1 MLHGL
6 RPSNVSTEALDEF
19 YLEPSKVMMMD
30 VRGRLRLST
39 IPPGAQVELE
49 FSNDLLE
56 VEKWLDQWVIRPDVK
71 LGNLIAEVANEEV
84 AHTQGQ
90 IGATIVRAQ
99 DFILGGVASE
109 RILRNAVIVSV
120 GEYVSKRTREML
132 TESASSTSPSA

>member
-1 MLHGL
+1 
-6 RPSNVSTEALDEF
+6 
-19 YLEPSKVMMMD
+19 
-30 VRGRLRLST
+30 
-39 IPPGAQVELE
+39 VELE